1 MAARQELCWTARHK
15 EGERS
20 EIIELHE
27 KGGMVPFAVLSLQVR
42 LGINYKSPMSL
53 KGKAEN
59 ALAYL
64 NKPYSI
70 LQEKSIEYQ

>member
-1 MAARQELCWTARHK
+1 
-15 EGERS
+15 
-20 EIIELHE
+20 
-27 KGGMVPFAVLSLQVR
+27 MVPFTVLSLQVR
-42 LGINYKSPMSL
+42 LGINYKSPVSL